1 MTLGVRAAILDQDGR
16 VFLVRHSY
24 VPGWHFPGGAAEVG
38 ETMLTALAREVLE
51 EGAIE
56 IIGEPLLHGI
66 FFNQGASR
74 RDHVL
79 VYVVRGFRVI
89 GPRRPD
95 WEIVESGF
103 FPVTALPEGTTRST
117 RARLDEIATG
127 TQPSQI
133 W

>member
-1 MTLGVRAAILDQDGR
+1 MTLGVRAVLFDADGR

-24 VPGWHFPGGAAEVG
+24 VPGWHFPGGAVEVG
-38 ETMLTALAREVLE
+38 ETTRAALAREVHE

-56 IIGEPLLHGI
+56 VTGEPLLHGI

-74 RDHVL
+74 RDHVA
-79 VYVVRGFRVI
+79 VYVVRGFRLI

-95 WEIVESGF
+95 WEIVETGF
-103 FPVTALPEGTTRST
+103 FPADALPEGTTRST
-117 RARLDEIATG
+117 RARLHEIATG
-127 TQPSQI
+127 SEPSQI